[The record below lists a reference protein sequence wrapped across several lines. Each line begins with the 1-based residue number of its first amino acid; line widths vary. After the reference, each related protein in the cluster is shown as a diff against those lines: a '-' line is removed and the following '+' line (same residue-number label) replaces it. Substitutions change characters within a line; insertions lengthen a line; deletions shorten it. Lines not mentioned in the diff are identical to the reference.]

1 MRIALCNEVLDPTPF
16 AAQCTYAAELGYD
29 GVELAPFTV
38 SDEPHR
44 MPDWHRGELRRA
56 ATDAGIVITSLH
68 WLLVTPKGLSIT
80 SPDDAVR
87 ARTVEVMRG
96 LVGLAADLGASV
108 LVHGSPAQ
116 RQIAEGETRERALAR
131 ATESFAKAAEAAQA
145 AGVTYC
151 IEPLG
156 RSETPLINTV
166 AEAAQIVDAI
176 ASPALRTMIDA
187 SAAGQTEDVPVAE
200 LVDRWLPTGRIAHV
214 QVNDRN
220 RRGPGEGGDR
230 FAPVFAALAR
240 NGYRGVVA
248 VEPFKYLPDGRA
260 CAARAIG
267 YVRGILEAQ
276 APGG

>member
-1 MRIALCNEVLDPTPF
+1 MRVALCNEVLQPMPF
-16 AAQCTYAAELGYD
+16 AVQCAYAAALGYD
-29 GVELAPFTV
+29 GLELAPFTV

-44 MPDWHRGELRRA
+44 MPDWHRAELRRA
-56 ATDAGIVITSLH
+56 AAEAGIAITSLH

-80 SPDDAVR
+80 SPDDEVR
-87 ARTVEVMRG
+87 ARTVAVMQG

-116 RQIAEGETRERALAR
+116 RQIPPGESRETALAR
-131 ATESFAKAAEAAQA
+131 AVDCFARAAEAASA

-156 RSETPLINTV
+156 RGETPLVNTV
-166 AEAAQIVDAI
+166 AEAAEIVDAI
-176 ASPALRTMIDA
+176 GSPALRTMIDA
-187 SAAGQTEDVPVAE
+187 SAAGQTESESLAA

-220 RRGPGEGGDR
+220 RRGPGEGDDR
-230 FAPVFAALAR
+230 FAPMLGALVR
-240 NGYRGVVA
+240 NGYGGVVA
-248 VEPFKYLPDGRA
+248 VEPFKYLPDGPA

-267 YVRGILEAQ
+267 YLRGILEAQ
-276 APGG
+276 GDGG